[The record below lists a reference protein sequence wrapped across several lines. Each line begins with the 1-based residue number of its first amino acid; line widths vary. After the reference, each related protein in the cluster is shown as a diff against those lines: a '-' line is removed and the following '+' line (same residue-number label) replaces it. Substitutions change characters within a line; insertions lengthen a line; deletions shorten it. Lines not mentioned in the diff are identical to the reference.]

1 MRCRL
6 LFTAVGIGTQL
17 AQLDPVFRRCQAKKL
32 GASID
37 PRDRNGERRGLRL
50 SYERIFIMLRIHT
63 IDVEFLYTTRRRGEI
78 NGARV
83 LEVITASIIR

>member
-50 SYERIFIMLRIHT
+50 SYERIFIMPRI
-63 IDVEFLYTTRRRGEI
+63 YRRRI
-78 NGARV
+78 SLHDTQKR
-83 LEVITASIIR
+83 